1 MLSDVE
7 VLIVDPSFCEPLP
20 KSLTESEVPVKV
32 TLDKPKLS
40 EAWLLLKDGIFVL
53 ILCDEIIVIE
63 LDSLVEASVL
73 SLVFS
78 EVELVSLILPETEL
92 LVLLD
97 VEPLVTVVVLSIML
111 IEVEPVSLSLSETE
125 LLVLLDVK
133 PLVAV
138 VVLSLT
144 LFEFE

>member
-97 VEPLVTVVVLSIML
+97 V
-111 IEVEPVSLSLSETE
+111 
-125 LLVLLDVK
+125 K